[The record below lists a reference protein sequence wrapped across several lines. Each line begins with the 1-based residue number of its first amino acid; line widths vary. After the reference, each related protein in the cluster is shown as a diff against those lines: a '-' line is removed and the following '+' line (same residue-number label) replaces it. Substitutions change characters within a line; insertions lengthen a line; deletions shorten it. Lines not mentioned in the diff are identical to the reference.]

1 MKYTKPVMEL
11 VKFDSVDVMTTSEVD
26 STTSVVDEAID
37 NAIDFVEGELD

>member
-26 STTSVVDEAID
+26 ETTTNAID
-37 NAIDFVEGELD
+37 NVIDFVEGELD

>member
-11 VKFDSVDVMTTSEVD
+11 VKFRNVDVMTTSEVD
-26 STTSVVDEAID
+26 ETTTNAID